1 MRIPAFDYVVATLVA
16 IATGSVALQSGA
28 ILSRTLSP
36 PPVTTQTVA
45 FESGERNFGI
55 FAGDACVG
63 TFRTRAKADAVTVL
77 LIDGG
82 LNVSRHG
89 SVASLTA
96 EGKAGFNPFDQLYEA
111 SISINLGSLRVMEA
125 GLKSVRPHEI
135 SLSFPNSTNSRNLS
149 FSAPGPVM
157 IRPNRNKTNFTVMPP
172 TDLNIPLKTDS
183 ISTLLSLGAITVR
196 RNEATAV
203 GAACT
208 PTSSLNL
215 DTIEEKIRSLLP
227 KGLTL

>member
-1 MRIPAFDYVVATLVA
+1 
-16 IATGSVALQSGA
+16 
-28 ILSRTLSP
+28 
-36 PPVTTQTVA
+36 
-45 FESGERNFGI
+45 
-55 FAGDACVG
+55 
-63 TFRTRAKADAVTVL
+63 
-77 LIDGG
+77 
-82 LNVSRHG
+82 
-89 SVASLTA
+89 
-96 EGKAGFNPFDQLYEA
+96 
-111 SISINLGSLRVMEA
+111 
-125 GLKSVRPHEI
+125 
-135 SLSFPNSTNSRNLS
+135 
-149 FSAPGPVM
+149 
-157 IRPNRNKTNFTVMPP
+157 MPP